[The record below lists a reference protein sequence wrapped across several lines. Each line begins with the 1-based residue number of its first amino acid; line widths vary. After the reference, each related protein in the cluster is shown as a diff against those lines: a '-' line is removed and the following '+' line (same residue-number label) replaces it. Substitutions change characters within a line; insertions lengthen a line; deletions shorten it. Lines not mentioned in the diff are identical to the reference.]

1 MFCTKCGNMAP
12 EGARFCR
19 TCGQPLEGAV
29 ASAAEIPPL
38 TPSMETAAGPSIE
51 APVPVSAPPV
61 AAPPMGRYAPP
72 VAPPAIILPAP
83 YAGFWLRVVA
93 YLIDGAIMGVV
104 FGAIIGIALATLGV
118 GFFRGLARPNVYDR
132 PVNPFFPAAV
142 LGVIFVLLPITIV
155 VTWLYFA
162 SMESSERQGT
172 LGKMA
177 LGLFVTDMYGKKISF
192 ARASG
197 RFFAKFIT
205 GLIPF
210 FIGYI
215 MAGFTEKKQA
225 LHDMIASC
233 LVLKKV

>member
-1 MFCTKCGNMAP
+1 MFCTKCGNMTP
-12 EGARFCR
+12 GGARFCR
-19 TCGQPLEGAV
+19 TCGQPLESAV
-29 ASAAEIPPL
+29 ASAADIPPL
-38 TPSMETAAGPSIE
+38 TPALETAAGPQIA
-51 APVPVSAPPV
+51 APIPVSAP
-61 AAPPMGRYAPP
+61 ATAPPMGSYAPP
-72 VAPPAIILPAP
+72 MAPAAIILPAP

-104 FGAIIGIALATLGV
+104 FGVIIAIAFATVGRGI
-118 GFFRGLARPNVYDR
+118 FRGLARSNVYDR
-132 PVNPFFPAAV
+132 PVNPMFPAA
-142 LGVIFVLLPITIV
+142 LMGVIFVLLPITVV

-162 SMESSERQGT
+162 AMESSERQGT

-177 LGLFVTDMYGKKISF
+177 LGLFVTDMHGKRISF
-192 ARASG
+192 ARATG

-225 LHDMIASC
+225 LHDMIAGC

>member
-12 EGARFCR
+12 DGARFCR
-19 TCGQPLEGAV
+19 TCGQPLEGTV
-29 ASAAEIPPL
+29 ASAAEMPPL
-38 TPSMETAAGPSIE
+38 TPAMETEAGPPIE
-51 APVPVSAPPV
+51 TSVPVSALPV
-61 AAPPMGRYAPP
+61 TAPPMGSYVPPMAP
-72 VAPPAIILPAP
+72 AAIILPAP

-104 FGAIIGIALATLGV
+104 FGVIIAIAFATVGA
-118 GFFRGLARPNVYDR
+118 GFFRGLARSNVYDR
-132 PVNPFFPAAV
+132 PVNPMFPAAM

-177 LGLFVTDMYGKKISF
+177 LGLFVTDMHGKRISF
-192 ARASG
+192 ARATG

-225 LHDMIASC
+225 LHDMIAGC